1 MPPNI
6 SRFPP
11 QVKNAPANAP
21 PTPAAA
27 RPGSLDNAARLRY
40 IETDN
45 PLNIIRNPVN
55 GKESAMTIQE
65 VRNARQTAGAGAGE
79 TAATAR
85 PPQRRP
91 RKVGDLTLKEFERRM
106 RFIILDEAQNTLE
119 NCGLPPDPGRA
130 LNAETAAALQAA
142 IDNPGEL
149 IPLEQAAQRLGLN
162 PPRMEPG
169 TARRPQYAV
178 LLTPAADAS
187 LAGLDPMAGQAVLA
201 RVGWLVDNFHLT
213 NHRRLDGLP
222 TEAYQMGAA
231 AGFYR
236 LLYDFDHDRQR
247 IVIRLLPHRIKTY
260 QWEDDFT
267 Q

>member
-1 MPPNI
+1 
-6 SRFPP
+6 
-11 QVKNAPANAP
+11 
-21 PTPAAA
+21 
-27 RPGSLDNAARLRY
+27 
-40 IETDN
+40 
-45 PLNIIRNPVN
+45 
-55 GKESAMTIQE
+55 MTIQE
-65 VRNARQTAGAGAGE
+65 VRNARQTAGAPAAATAA

-91 RKVGDLTLKEFERRM
+91 RKVGDLTLKEFEERM

-119 NCGLPPDPGRA
+119 NCGLPPDPGRE

-149 IPLEQAAQRLGLN
+149 IPMEAAAQRLGLK

-187 LAGLDPMAGQAVLA
+187 LSGLDAMAGQAVLA

-213 NHRRLDGLP
+213 DHRRLDGLP
-222 TEAYQMGAA
+222 AEAYQMAA
-231 AGFYR
+231 GAGFYR

-247 IVIRLLPHRIKTY
+247 IVIRLLPRRITAY
-260 QWEDDFT
+260 HWEDEFT